1 MHSGVLGGGGL
12 GRDFCISRW
21 CLLALVFCW
30 FGVVLRNHTEVQAGP
45 DMRTTAMAA
54 RPVAVESAYIVESPS
69 SMNLVGRVDENAR
82 ACPDFRQGPGDSEKK
97 P

>member
-1 MHSGVLGGGGL
+1 MVWTETFVYLDGVL
-12 GRDFCISRW
+12 
-21 CLLALVFCW
+21 LVPVVQW
-30 FGVVLRNHTEVQAGP
+30 FRVVLRDHTEVQAGP
-45 DMRTTAMAA
+45 DTRTTAMAA

-82 ACPDFRQGPGDSEKK
+82 ACPGVRRGPGNSDKK